1 MVISPSTKRRLPWI
15 FAVLATGSIGLA
27 LYGPAGDEKRWQL
40 AFTLVGASAVLV
52 HFLYVRH
59 LEETKMFRELFTE
72 FNARYDKLNEK
83 LNKLVKRD
91 GLSQLEL
98 KDEHLLFD
106 YFNLCGE
113 EFFFYR
119 SGYIPSE
126 VWDAWRRGIQGFIE
140 VECIHELLE
149 KELKGGSYYG
159 LTLEEIERP

>member
-1 MVISPSTKRRLPWI
+1 M
-15 FAVLATGSIGLA
+15 
-27 LYGPAGDEKRWQL
+27 
-40 AFTLVGASAVLV
+40 LVEE
-52 HFLYVRH
+52 FLNPMQI
-59 LEETKMFRELFTE
+59 TQREL
-72 FNARYDKLNEK
+72 ADAIHVPYQRVNE
-83 LNKLVKRD
+83 LVNKKEPCPLGPSDRD
-91 GLSQLEL
+91 
-98 KDEHLLFD
+98 LLFD

>member
-1 MVISPSTKRRLPWI
+1 MVISPSTKRRLPSL
-15 FAVLATGSIGLA
+15 FAVLATASIGFA

-59 LEETKMFRELFTE
+59 LEETKMFRELFIE

-98 KDEHLLFD
+98 EDEHLLFD

-126 VWDAWRRGIQGFIE
+126 VWDAWRRGIQGFIK
-140 VECIHELLE
+140 VDCVRELLR
-149 KELKGGSYYG
+149 KELDGNSYYG

>member
-27 LYGPAGDEKRWQL
+27 LYGPSGDEKRWQL

-59 LEETKMFRELFTE
+59 LEETNMFRALFTE
-72 FNARYDKLNEK
+72 FNARYDKLNER
-83 LNKLVKRD
+83 LNELVNKKNPCPLSPSD
-91 GLSQLEL
+91 G
-98 KDEHLLFD
+98 DLLFD

-113 EFFFYR
+113 EYFFYR

-126 VWDAWRRGIQGFIE
+126 VWDAWRRGMQGFIE
-140 VECIHELLE
+140 VECIHELL
-149 KELKGGSYYG
+149 KTELKGGSYYG